1 MNHLRQLHII
11 RGLAAFYVALGHSKV
26 VLWSGAR
33 AYLEKYPRVNWNF
46 LDYMLFGLDLFSSA
60 AQEFVIVFFALSGF
74 FIAYSFDKNK
84 WTFKDFFI
92 NRFVRIYPPY
102 LFAVVFSILVMMI
115 ISIYSPAL
123 INGSLLSP
131 INQRMTASFQELN
144 AETGILSLFFI
155 KNQDYIAGNFSFWSL
170 LPEWIFYLMIPFV
183 IRFKWFPL
191 SVFFILFGIKIL
203 FGLEFSSDFLKFL
216 FEYGFYFF
224 LGASFYD
231 FLEKRTLDKVN
242 FSPVIGYFVLVLLLF
257 ATIASGIVEMKPWS
271 HVIACFFTLVSI
283 VVLLKYPIPSSLFY
297 RIGIFLGDI
306 SYTLYILHL
315 PVYYLIYA
323 FFYEWS
329 GHSIF
334 YGRWY
339 WLSIPIVLIVSYL
352 SYLCIEKPSLQWI
365 ARLKK
370 QRKVN

>member
-33 AYLEKYPRVNWNF
+33 AYLEKYPKVNWNF

-84 WTFKDFFI
+84 WTFKDFFV

-102 LFAVVFSILVMMI
+102 LFAVFFSILVMLI
-115 ISIYSPAL
+115 ISMYSPAL

-131 INQRMTASFQELN
+131 INQRMTASCQELN
-144 AETGILSLFFI
+144 AETGLLSLFFI

-191 SVFFILFGIKIL
+191 SVFLILFGIKIL
-203 FGLEFSSDFLKFL
+203 FGLEFSSDILKFL

-231 FLEKRTLDKVN
+231 FLEKRTLEKVN
-242 FSPVIGYFVLVLLLF
+242 FSPVLGYFVLVLLLF

-323 FFYEWS
+323 ILYEWS
-329 GHSIF
+329 GQSIF
-334 YGRWY
+334 YERWY
-339 WLSIPIVLIVSYL
+339 WLSIPIVLVVSYL

-365 ARLKK
+365 AKLKK
-370 QRKVN
+370 QRKGN